1 LRIVRFLVVRPLVV
15 MAEMAVQP
23 AEAAMGGAVLPI
35 GEAGVMAETLVA
47 ATKTEAQ
54 EVLAAAAAA
63 ADMKIQVGQPQEVPV
78 PARLV

>member
-1 LRIVRFLVVRPLVV
+1 

-35 GEAGVMAETLVA
+35 GEAGVMVETLVA

-54 EVLAAAAAA
+54 EVLVAAAAA